1 MEMDD
6 ILEKLLTD
14 PDSLV
19 TLIESYKPLL
29 YKFAGVAFGVYKDY
43 VDNEEYHDYT
53 AKALMN
59 KYQALVKYGFTK
71 EQAFALLLDSKIGND
86 EAMRRFSANMNTK
99 NNK

>member
-29 YKFAGVAFGVYKDY
+29 YKFAGVIFGVYKDL
-43 VDNEEYHDYT
+43 VDNEEYNDYT
-53 AKALMN
+53 AKSLMN
-59 KYQALVKYGFTK
+59 KYQALVKYGFTE
-71 EQAFALLLDSKIGND
+71 EQAFALLLDSKYGKD
-86 EAMRRFSANMNTK
+86 EAMRQFSAKMNTK